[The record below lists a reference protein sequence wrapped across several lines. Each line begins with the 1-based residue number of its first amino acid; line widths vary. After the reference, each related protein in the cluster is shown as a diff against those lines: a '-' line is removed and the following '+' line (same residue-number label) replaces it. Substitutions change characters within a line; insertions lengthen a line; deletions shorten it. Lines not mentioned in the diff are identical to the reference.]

1 MQWPVKNDLFLRN
14 QEMKQ
19 EREDNYEEFKTLG
32 MTWNVAWGLIIRVL
46 SYADRKRLYIGLY
59 KEENGEWED
68 FGNLTVNLPHEDV
81 KKNEA
86 FIDHNFFES
95 KLQFIKKY
103 QLGEILPETAVSG
116 YCTFSKV
123 AFDLDRLEEFDPDG
137 VCAYREL
144 HGEKSSSEDEEEDL
158 DDYTLIKKM
167 HDLTERYL
175 TLDDGLSSAEK
186 AAFLKVEIAEVAYAF
201 YINNVF
207 SWEEEEVFRAIS
219 RLNTD
224 LTDIAAGWK

>member
-1 MQWPVKNDLFLRN
+1 
-14 QEMKQ
+14 MK
-19 EREDNYEEFKTLG
+19 EFKTLG
-32 MTWNVAWGLIIRVL
+32 YDWECGHEDLIIRVL

-86 FIDHNFFES
+86 FIDH
-95 KLQFIKKY
+95 
-103 QLGEILPETAVSG
+103 LGEILPETAVSG

-137 VCAYREL
+137 VCACREL
-144 HGEKSSSEDEEEDL
+144 PGEKSSSEDEEEDL

-207 SWEEEEVFRAIS
+207 S
-219 RLNTD
+219 
-224 LTDIAAGWK
+224 

>member
-1 MQWPVKNDLFLRN
+1 M
-14 QEMKQ
+14 
-19 EREDNYEEFKTLG
+19 
-32 MTWNVAWGLIIRVL
+32 
-46 SYADRKRLYIGLY
+46 
-59 KEENGEWED
+59 
-68 FGNLTVNLPHEDV
+68 VNLPHEDV

-158 DDYTLIKKM
+158 DDYMLIKKM

-207 SWEEEEVFRAIS
+207 S
-219 RLNTD
+219 
-224 LTDIAAGWK
+224 

>member
-1 MQWPVKNDLFLRN
+1 M
-14 QEMKQ
+14 
-19 EREDNYEEFKTLG
+19 
-32 MTWNVAWGLIIRVL
+32 I
-46 SYADRKRLYIGLY
+46 
-59 KEENGEWED
+59 
-68 FGNLTVNLPHEDV
+68 LT
-81 KKNEA
+81 
-86 FIDHNFFES
+86 
-95 KLQFIKKY
+95 
-103 QLGEILPETAVSG
+103 GW
-116 YCTFSKV
+116 
-123 AFDLDRLEEFDPDG
+123 EEFDPDG

-207 SWEEEEVFRAIS
+207 S
-219 RLNTD
+219 
-224 LTDIAAGWK
+224 

>member
-1 MQWPVKNDLFLRN
+1 
-14 QEMKQ
+14 MK
-19 EREDNYEEFKTLG
+19 EFKTLG
-32 MTWNVAWGLIIRVL
+32 YDWECGHEDLIIRVL

-95 KLQFIKKY
+95 K
-103 QLGEILPETAVSG
+103 SG

-207 SWEEEEVFRAIS
+207 S
-219 RLNTD
+219 
-224 LTDIAAGWK
+224 